1 MDNSAEN
8 PADAQIR
15 GMSFPFRI
23 DPRTGGVAVEAGS
36 EKLRENVV
44 RLLLG
49 RIGERPMLR
58 EYGGGVTQLFQENV
72 DEGLVAI
79 AQHQIT
85 RALLRFEPRA
95 LPQEVS
101 VIETEPGVLRLR
113 VRYIASGQPGVQQA
127 IIPIG

>member
-1 MDNSAEN
+1 MENSAES
-8 PADAQIR
+8 PADKRIR
-15 GMSFPFRI
+15 GMSFPFRV
-23 DPRTGGVAVEAGS
+23 DPRTGGIAAAAGS

-44 RLLLG
+44 HLLLT

-113 VRYIASGQPGVQQA
+113 VRYLESGQPGVQQA